1 MAKYNLMATKQDW
14 NNLYEKAEQLGFD
27 VKDFKK
33 SQNFDQA
40 VYAFYVMAK
49 HKLNLTLSE
58 VQAKYQLYSHDNSIK
73 AVIN

>member
-1 MAKYNLMATKQDW
+1 MATKQDW
-14 NNLYEKAEQLGFD
+14 NNLYSKVEQLGFD

-49 HKLNLTLSE
+49 NKLGKTLSE
-58 VQAKYQLYSHDNSIK
+58 VQKEYQLYSYDNSIK